1 MHATCTLMTAAFYH
15 GLDPRSSTHGSVEIT
30 ARIFEKEWTGMK
42 NVPLLIASQA
52 IPSLSFV
59 KIQNGSYSHAFGRR
73 SNSASVIVAVCL

>member
-1 MHATCTLMTAAFYH
+1 VTAA
-15 GLDPRSSTHGSVEIT
+15 SISEEVEG
-30 ARIFEKEWTGMK
+30 AVEWTGMK

-73 SNSASVIVAVCL
+73 SNSTSVIVAACL